1 MGMLV
6 LERYEKEG
14 IRIDD
19 DVLVQVNSFGFR
31 KNEAGDK
38 VPFVKIGIL
47 APQSKRILR
56 EELWNESQV
65 ESVDATDKT

>member
-19 DVLVQVNSFGFR
+19 DVLIHVNSFGHR
-31 KNEAGDK
+31 KNAAGDM
-38 VPFVKIGIL
+38 VPYVKIGIL

-56 EELWNESQV
+56 EELWNASQV
-65 ESVDATDKT
+65 ESADATDKT